1 MKCHITYLCHLP
13 AFYSHRNLIGI
24 SSEPHRNLA
33 IGFLH
38 FFREKYFVDMF
49 KYQPL
54 NVCQICT
61 CQKKNVSLC
70 PNYTLNINM
79 TKINSNV
86 LSVFITL
93 LLIVVVVVSSLTT
106 SNIVNTLQEEE
117 QKKIELWAEAT
128 RQFILAGENDNI
140 DLLLQVMEGNTTIP
154 VYMVDTNYNLLLSRN
169 VNEPK
174 RNVENFYV
182 EKINELRATQQPIE
196 VRISDNVMQYI
207 YYEQSSTLRWL
218 AYFPYIQLF
227 VLLALAG
234 VAAIALLMVQRS
246 EKNSLW
252 VGLSKETAHQL
263 GTPISSLNA
272 WNELLKDNYPNDPLL
287 PQMDEDIRRLQMIA
301 ERFSKIG
308 SQPTLELHEVLPVI
322 QSAMN
327 YMRAR
332 TSSKIEYRLEVNGK
346 SLEAKAMLCVSLFEW
361 VIENICKNA
370 IDSMEGKGSIT
381 INLQHDDSR
390 LYIDITDTGKGIDRR
405 NFKRI
410 FQPGYTS
417 KKRGWGL
424 GLSLGKR
431 IIENYHRGK
440 LFVKQSQLGVGTTF
454 RIILE
459 QPKDC

>member
-1 MKCHITYLCHLP
+1 M
-13 AFYSHRNLIGI
+13 N
-24 SSEPHRNLA
+24 
-33 IGFLH
+33 
-38 FFREKYFVDMF
+38 
-49 KYQPL
+49 
-54 NVCQICT
+54 
-61 CQKKNVSLC
+61 
-70 PNYTLNINM
+70 
-79 TKINSNV
+79 KINSNI
-86 LSVFITL
+86 LSLGITL
-93 LLIVVVVVSSLTT
+93 LLVIVVVVSSLVTRH
-106 SNIVNTLQEEE
+106 IVEQFEQEE

-128 RQFILAGENDNI
+128 RQFILADENENI

-154 VYMVDTNYNLLLSRN
+154 VYMVDTNYTLLLSRN
-169 VNEPK
+169 VTEPK
-174 RNVENFYV
+174 RNVERFYTN
-182 EKINELRATQQPIE
+182 KINELRATQEPIE

-207 YYEQSSTLRWL
+207 YYETSSTLKWL
-218 AYFPYIQLF
+218 SYFPYIQLI

-234 VAAIALLMVQRS
+234 FAAIALLMVQRS

-272 WNELLKDNYPNDPLL
+272 WNELLKATYPNDPLL

-308 SQPTLELHEVLPVI
+308 SQPTLEQHPILPVV
-322 QSAMN
+322 QSAMD

-332 TSSKIEYRLEVNGK
+332 TSSKIAYRLEVKEDEVMRQEGDEM
-346 SLEAKAMLCVSLFEW
+346 SAMLCVPLFEW

-370 IDSMEGKGSIT
+370 IDSMEGKGRIT
-381 INLQHDDSR
+381 IEVKTENGKGKTQN

-410 FQPGYTS
+410 FNPGYTS

-431 IIENYHRGK
+431 IIEDYHRGK

-454 RIILE
+454 RIVLE
-459 QPKDC
+459 QAKDC

>member
-1 MKCHITYLCHLP
+1 MN
-13 AFYSHRNLIGI
+13 R
-24 SSEPHRNLA
+24 
-33 IGFLH
+33 
-38 FFREKYFVDMF
+38 
-49 KYQPL
+49 
-54 NVCQICT
+54 
-61 CQKKNVSLC
+61 
-70 PNYTLNINM
+70 
-79 TKINSNV
+79 INSNI
-86 LSVFITL
+86 LSIGITL
-93 LLIVVVVVSSLTT
+93 LLVIVVVLSSLVT
-106 SNIVNTLQEEE
+106 SHIVEKFEKEE

-128 RQFILAGENDNI
+128 RQFILADENDNI

-169 VNEPK
+169 VPEPK
-174 RNVENFYV
+174 RNVEAFYIK
-182 EKINELRATQQPIE
+182 KINELRATQQPIE

-218 AYFPYIQLF
+218 SYFPYIQL
-227 VLLALAG
+227 VVMLALAG
-234 VAAIALLMVQRS
+234 MAAIALLMVQRS

-272 WNELLKDNYPNDPLL
+272 WNELLKAQYPDDTLL

-308 SQPTLELHEVLPVI
+308 SQPKLEAYEVLPVV
-322 QSAMN
+322 QSAMD

-332 TSSKIEYRLEVNGK
+332 TSSKIEYRLIGD
-346 SLEAKAMLCVSLFEW
+346 EAIRRKGERLRAPKNATSVIGDPAEARAMLCAPLFEW

-370 IDSMEGKGSIT
+370 IDAMDGKGSIT
-381 INLQHDDSR
+381 IEVR
-390 LYIDITDTGKGIDRR
+390 REAKGKIYIDITDTGKGIDRR

-410 FQPGYTS
+410 FNPGYTS

-431 IIENYHRGK
+431 IIEDYHRGE
-440 LFVKQSQLGVGTTF
+440 LFVQQSQLGVGTTF
-454 RIILE
+454 RIVLE
-459 QPKDC
+459 QTKDC

>member
-1 MKCHITYLCHLP
+1 MN
-13 AFYSHRNLIGI
+13 R
-24 SSEPHRNLA
+24 
-33 IGFLH
+33 
-38 FFREKYFVDMF
+38 
-49 KYQPL
+49 
-54 NVCQICT
+54 
-61 CQKKNVSLC
+61 
-70 PNYTLNINM
+70 
-79 TKINSNV
+79 INSNI
-86 LSVFITL
+86 LSIGITL
-93 LLIVVVVVSSLTT
+93 LLVIVVVLSSLVT
-106 SNIVNTLQEEE
+106 SHIVEKFEKEE

-128 RQFILAGENDNI
+128 RQFILAGEDDNI

-169 VNEPK
+169 VPEPK
-174 RNVENFYV
+174 RNVERFYIN
-182 EKINELRATQQPIE
+182 KINELRATQEPIE
-196 VRISDNVMQYI
+196 VRISDSVMQYI

-218 AYFPYIQLF
+218 AYFPYIQLL
-227 VLLALAG
+227 VMLALAG
-234 VAAIALLMVQRS
+234 LAAIALLMVQRS

-272 WNELLKDNYPNDPLL
+272 WNELLKATYPNDPLL

-308 SQPTLELHEVLPVI
+308 SQPTLEQHEVLPVV
-322 QSAMN
+322 QAAMD

-332 TSSKIEYRLEVNGK
+332 TSNKIEYRLLGE
-346 SLEAKAMLCVSLFEW
+346 EAKGERLRAPKNATSVFGDSAEARAMLCVPLFEW

-381 INLQHDDSR
+381 IEVKTASLREVRPLRCWNASLREQEQ
-390 LYIDITDTGKGIDRR
+390 LIIDITDTGKGIDRR

-431 IIENYHRGK
+431 IIEDYHRGK

-454 RIILE
+454 RIVLE
-459 QPKDC
+459 QSKDC

>member
-1 MKCHITYLCHLP
+1 MN
-13 AFYSHRNLIGI
+13 R
-24 SSEPHRNLA
+24 
-33 IGFLH
+33 
-38 FFREKYFVDMF
+38 
-49 KYQPL
+49 
-54 NVCQICT
+54 
-61 CQKKNVSLC
+61 
-70 PNYTLNINM
+70 
-79 TKINSNV
+79 INSNI
-86 LSVFITL
+86 LSVCITIM
-93 LLIVVVVVSSLTT
+93 LIVVVVASSLVT
-106 SNIVNTLQEEE
+106 SHIVEKFAQEE

-140 DLLLQVMEGNTTIP
+140 DLLLKVMEGNTTIP

-169 VNEPK
+169 VPEPK
-174 RNVENFYV
+174 RNVEAFYIS
-182 EKINELRATQQPIE
+182 KINELRATQEPIE

-207 YYEQSSTLRWL
+207 YYETSSTLRWL
-218 AYFPYIQLF
+218 SYFPYIQI
-227 VLLALAG
+227 VVMLALAG
-234 VAAIALLMVQRS
+234 LAAIALLMVQRS

-272 WNELLKDNYPNDPLL
+272 WNELLKSTYPNDPLL
-287 PQMDEDIRRLQMIA
+287 PQMNEDIRRLQMIA

-308 SQPTLELHEVLPVI
+308 SQPTLEQHQILPVV
-322 QSAMN
+322 QSAVD

-332 TSSKIEYRLEVNGK
+332 TSSKVTYALH
-346 SLEAKAMLCVSLFEW
+346 AKDAEHCQTMLCVPLFEW

-381 INLQHDDSR
+381 IEVRTENGKGKTEN

-405 NFKRI
+405 SFRRI
-410 FQPGYTS
+410 FNPGYTS

-431 IIENYHRGK
+431 IIQDYHRGK

-454 RIILE
+454 RIVLE
-459 QPKDC
+459 QTKDC

>member
-1 MKCHITYLCHLP
+1 MN
-13 AFYSHRNLIGI
+13 R
-24 SSEPHRNLA
+24 
-33 IGFLH
+33 
-38 FFREKYFVDMF
+38 
-49 KYQPL
+49 
-54 NVCQICT
+54 
-61 CQKKNVSLC
+61 
-70 PNYTLNINM
+70 
-79 TKINSNV
+79 INSNI
-86 LSVFITL
+86 LSVCITIM
-93 LLIVVVVVSSLTT
+93 LIFVVVASSLVT
-106 SNIVNTLQEEE
+106 SHIVEKFAQEE

-128 RQFILAGENDNI
+128 RQFILADENDNI

-169 VNEPK
+169 VPEPK
-174 RNVENFYV
+174 RNVEAFYIS
-182 EKINELRATQQPIE
+182 KINELRATQEPIE

-207 YYEQSSTLRWL
+207 YYETSSTLQWL
-218 AYFPYIQLF
+218 SYFPYIQI
-227 VLLALAG
+227 VVMLALAG
-234 VAAIALLMVQRS
+234 LAAIALLMVQRS

-272 WNELLKDNYPNDPLL
+272 WNELLKATYPNDPLL

-308 SQPTLELHEVLPVI
+308 SQPILEQHEVLPVL
-322 QSAMN
+322 QSAMD

-332 TSSKIEYRLEVNGK
+332 TSNKIEYKLEVKGERLRAPQNATSVIGDPA
-346 SLEAKAMLCVSLFEW
+346 EARAMLCAPLFEW

-370 IDSMEGKGSIT
+370 IDAMDGKGSIT
-381 INLQHDDSR
+381 IEIRREAKGDEAKGKI
-390 LYIDITDTGKGIDRR
+390 YIDITDTGKGIDRR

-431 IIENYHRGK
+431 IIEDYHRGK

-454 RIILE
+454 RIVLE
-459 QPKDC
+459 QTKDR

>member
-1 MKCHITYLCHLP
+1 MCQNQDIFFYMKRL
-13 AFYSHRNLIGI
+13 
-24 SSEPHRNLA
+24 
-33 IGFLH
+33 
-38 FFREKYFVDMF
+38 
-49 KYQPL
+49 
-54 NVCQICT
+54 
-61 CQKKNVSLC
+61 
-70 PNYTLNINM
+70 
-79 TKINSNV
+79 NSNI
-86 LSVFITL
+86 LSIGITL
-93 LLIVVVVVSSLTT
+93 LLAIVVVVSSLVT
-106 SNIVNTLQEEE
+106 SHIVEQFEQEE
-117 QKKIELWAEAT
+117 QKRIELWAEAT
-128 RQFILAGENDNI
+128 RQFILAGENENI

-169 VNEPK
+169 VPEPK
-174 RNVENFYV
+174 RNVERFYTK
-182 EKINELRATQQPIE
+182 KINELRATQEPIE
-196 VRISDNVMQYI
+196 VRISDSVMQYI
-207 YYEQSSTLRWL
+207 YYEQSSTLQWL
-218 AYFPYIQLF
+218 SYFPYIQL
-227 VLLALAG
+227 VVMLALAG
-234 VAAIALLMVQRS
+234 LAAIALLMVQRS

-272 WNELLKDNYPNDPLL
+272 WNELLKTTYPNDPLL

-308 SQPTLELHEVLPVI
+308 SQPTLEPCEVLPIV
-322 QSAMN
+322 QSAID

-332 TSSKIEYRLEVNGK
+332 TSSKIEYRLVGD
-346 SLEAKAMLCVSLFEW
+346 EAMRQQGEGARAMLCVPLFEW
-361 VIENICKNA
+361 VIENLCKNA

-381 INLQHDDSR
+381 IEVKTENGKGKAEN

-431 IIENYHRGK
+431 IIEDYHRGK

-454 RIILE
+454 RIVLE
-459 QPKDC
+459 QTKDC

>member
-1 MKCHITYLCHLP
+1 MQL
-13 AFYSHRNLIGI
+13 NQ
-24 SSEPHRNLA
+24 
-33 IGFLH
+33 H
-38 FFREKYFVDMF
+38 FI
-49 KYQPL
+49 QPMNRL
-54 NVCQICT
+54 
-61 CQKKNVSLC
+61 
-70 PNYTLNINM
+70 
-79 TKINSNV
+79 NSNI
-86 LSVFITL
+86 LSIGITL
-93 LLIVVVVVSSLTT
+93 LLVIVVVVSSLTT

-128 RQFILAGENDNI
+128 RQFILADENDNI

-154 VYMVDTNYNLLLSRN
+154 VYMVDTNYNILLSRN
-169 VNEPK
+169 VPEPK
-174 RNVENFYV
+174 RNAERFYIN
-182 EKINELRATQQPIE
+182 KINELRATQQPIE

-207 YYEQSSTLRWL
+207 YYETSSTLQWL
-218 AYFPYIQLF
+218 SYFPYIQL
-227 VLLALAG
+227 VVMLALAG
-234 VAAIALLMVQRS
+234 LAAIALLMVQRS

-272 WNELLKDNYPNDPLL
+272 WNELLKATYPNDPLL

-308 SQPTLELHEVLPVI
+308 SQPKLEEYEVLPVV
-322 QSAMN
+322 QSAMD

-332 TSSKIEYRLEVNGK
+332 TSSKIEYKLNVEGLRL
-346 SLEAKAMLCVSLFEW
+346 KAMLCAPLFEW

-381 INLQHDDSR
+381 IEVKTENGKGKNEN

-431 IIENYHRGK
+431 IIEDYHRGK

-454 RIILE
+454 RIVLE
-459 QPKDC
+459 QAKDC

>member
-1 MKCHITYLCHLP
+1 MN
-13 AFYSHRNLIGI
+13 R
-24 SSEPHRNLA
+24 
-33 IGFLH
+33 
-38 FFREKYFVDMF
+38 
-49 KYQPL
+49 
-54 NVCQICT
+54 
-61 CQKKNVSLC
+61 
-70 PNYTLNINM
+70 
-79 TKINSNV
+79 INSNI
-86 LSVFITL
+86 LSIGITL
-93 LLIVVVVVSSLTT
+93 LLVIVVVVSSLVT
-106 SNIVNTLQEEE
+106 SHIVEKFEQEE

-169 VNEPK
+169 VPEPK
-174 RNVENFYV
+174 RNVENFYIK
-182 EKINELRATQQPIE
+182 KINELRATQEPIE
-196 VRISDNVMQYI
+196 VRISDSVMQYI

-218 AYFPYIQLF
+218 SYFPYIQL
-227 VLLALAG
+227 VVMLALAG
-234 VAAIALLMVQRS
+234 MAAIALLMVQRS

-272 WNELLKDNYPNDPLL
+272 WNELLKATYPNDPLL

-308 SQPTLELHEVLPVI
+308 SQPKLEECEVLPVV
-322 QSAMN
+322 QSAME

-332 TSSKIEYRLEVNGK
+332 TSNKIEYKLAIGDGLLAIGDGAR
-346 SLEAKAMLCVSLFEW
+346 AMLCAPLFEW

-381 INLQHDDSR
+381 IEVR
-390 LYIDITDTGKGIDRR
+390 REAKGKIYIDITDTGKGIDRR

-431 IIENYHRGK
+431 IIEDYHRGE

-454 RIILE
+454 RIVLE
-459 QPKDC
+459 QTKDC

>member
-1 MKCHITYLCHLP
+1 M
-13 AFYSHRNLIGI
+13 
-24 SSEPHRNLA
+24 
-33 IGFLH
+33 
-38 FFREKYFVDMF
+38 
-49 KYQPL
+49 
-54 NVCQICT
+54 
-61 CQKKNVSLC
+61 
-70 PNYTLNINM
+70 
-79 TKINSNV
+79 
-86 LSVFITL
+86 
-93 LLIVVVVVSSLTT
+93 VVSSLTT
-106 SNIVNTLQEEE
+106 SNIVNALQEEE

-128 RQFILAGENDNI
+128 RQFILADENDNI

-154 VYMVDTNYNLLLSRN
+154 VYMVDTNYTLLLSRN
-169 VNEPK
+169 VPEPK
-174 RNVENFYV
+174 RNVERFYFN
-182 EKINELRATQQPIE
+182 KINELRATQEPIE

-207 YYEQSSTLRWL
+207 YYETSSTLQWL
-218 AYFPYIQLF
+218 SYFPYIQL
-227 VLLALAG
+227 VVMLALAG
-234 VAAIALLMVQRS
+234 LAAIALLMVQRS

-272 WNELLKDNYPNDPLL
+272 WNELLKATYPNDPLL

-308 SQPTLELHEVLPVI
+308 SQPKLEACEVLPVV
-322 QSAMN
+322 QSAMD

-332 TSSKIEYRLEVNGK
+332 TSSKIEYRLEVKDERLRAPQNATSVIGDPA
-346 SLEAKAMLCVSLFEW
+346 EARAMLCAPLFEW

-381 INLQHDDSR
+381 IEVKTENGKGKTKN

-410 FQPGYTS
+410 FNPGYTS

-424 GLSLGKR
+424 GLSLCKR
-431 IIENYHRGK
+431 IIEDYHRGE

-454 RIILE
+454 RIVLE
-459 QPKDC
+459 QTKDC

>member
-1 MKCHITYLCHLP
+1 MNRLNSNILSVVITTL
-13 AFYSHRNLIGI
+13 
-24 SSEPHRNLA
+24 LA
-33 IGFLH
+33 I
-38 FFREKYFVDMF
+38 V
-49 KYQPL
+49 
-54 NVCQICT
+54 I
-61 CQKKNVSLC
+61 
-70 PNYTLNINM
+70 
-79 TKINSNV
+79 
-86 LSVFITL
+86 
-93 LLIVVVVVSSLTT
+93 VVSSLVT
-106 SNIVNTLQEEE
+106 SHIVEQFEQEE

-128 RQFILAGENDNI
+128 RQFILAGENENI

-169 VNEPK
+169 VPEPK
-174 RNVENFYV
+174 RNIEQFYAK
-182 EKINELRATQQPIE
+182 KINELRATQEPIE
-196 VRISDNVMQYI
+196 VRISNNVMQYI
-207 YYEQSSTLRWL
+207 YYEQSSTLQWL
-218 AYFPYIQLF
+218 SFFPYIQLI
-227 VLLALAG
+227 VMLALAG
-234 VAAIALLMVQRS
+234 LAAIALLMVQRS

-272 WNELLKDNYPNDPLL
+272 WNELLKATYPNDPLL

-308 SQPTLELHEVLPVI
+308 SQPTLEQHEVLPVV
-322 QSAMN
+322 QSAMD

-332 TSSKIEYRLEVNGK
+332 TSNKIEYRLLGEEAIRLSGK
-346 SLEAKAMLCVSLFEW
+346 EAKAMLCVPLFEW

-370 IDSMEGKGSIT
+370 IDSMEGKGAIT
-381 INLQHDDSR
+381 INIQHADNK

-454 RIILE
+454 RIVLE
-459 QPKDC
+459 QSKDC